1 MQVEEDGRGGHL
13 TRTDVIGIRGYN
25 GGDHG
30 CQNLGGGG
38 LERGLVVV
46 RRLLQILAV
55 QAHSSAGTETSKL
68 SQRIEAAR
76 TPIEA
81 DVWRADVALIPLV
94 PESGSRRSW
103 RRGTT
108 LNVCLR

>member
-13 TRTDVIGIRGYN
+13 TGTDVIGIRGYN

-30 CQNLGGGG
+30 CHNLGGGG
-38 LERGLVVV
+38 LERWLVVF
-46 RRLLQILAV
+46 RRLQVLAV

-81 DVWRADVALIPLV
+81 DVRRADVALIP
-94 PESGSRRSW
+94 ECGSRRSW